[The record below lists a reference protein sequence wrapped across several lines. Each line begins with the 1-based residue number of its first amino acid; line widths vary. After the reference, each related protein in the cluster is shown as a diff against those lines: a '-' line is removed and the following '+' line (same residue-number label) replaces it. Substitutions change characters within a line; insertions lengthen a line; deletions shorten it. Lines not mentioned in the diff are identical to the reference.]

1 MRRLEAAAVQP
12 TGSFK
17 PEQRTT
23 YREKQATVCYQR
35 IVRDAMAATEGVDA
49 LFPAPPPEL
58 LRLKASRVRACSRT
72 IAWKVI
78 SRYEWLGT
86 MPACNRYFG
95 LFFGDLCGGVACF
108 TVGSVGAG
116 GVPVSAWLGVPQSAI
131 AYLARGA
138 CVHWA
143 PKGSAPRL
151 INHAARLTGAQVAI
165 AYSDTDAGE
174 IGTVYQAA
182 GWTCLGR
189 GYSIPEYVSP
199 HGRTY
204 NQLILRQLM
213 ELHGGP
219 RAYWHKRLLDGG
231 WRVQKTNPKIRYALL
246 LDAGRS
252 NPLLVERFRVSSTS
266 YPKRE
271 LPAEGRAED
280 LSSRLATSEEE
291 GGAIPTPPLQ

>member
-1 MRRLEAAAVQP
+1 
-12 TGSFK
+12 
-17 PEQRTT
+17 
-23 YREKQATVCYQR
+23 
-35 IVRDAMAATEGVDA
+35 MAALPGVDA
-49 LFPAPPPEL
+49 LFPIPPDL
-58 LRLKASRVRACSRT
+58 SLKRARVRACSRT

-86 MPACNRYFG
+86 LPACNRYYG
-95 LFFGDLCGGVACF
+95 LFFDDLCGGVACF

-116 GVPVSAWLGVPQSAI
+116 GVPVSAWLGAPQSEI

-143 PKGSAPRL
+143 PKGSAPKL
-151 INHAARLTGAQVAI
+151 INHAARATGAQVAL

-199 HGRTY
+199 HGRAY
-204 NQLILRQLM
+204 NQLLLRQLY
-213 ELHGGP
+213 ETHGGT
-219 RAYWHKRLLDGG
+219 RAYWHQRLLDAG
-231 WRVQKTNPKIRYALL
+231 WRVQKTNPKIRYGLL
-246 LDAGRS
+246 LERGRA
-252 NPLLVERFRVSSTS
+252 NPLLVERFRVSSVP

-271 LPAEGRAED
+271 GREGPPAEGHAAE
-280 LSSRLATSEEE
+280 A
-291 GGAIPTPPLQ
+291 

>member
-1 MRRLEAAAVQP
+1 MSVVSHL
-12 TGSFK
+12 

-23 YREKQATVCYQR
+23 FREKADGVCYQKA
-35 IVRDAMAATEGVDA
+35 IRDAMAATPGVDA
-49 LFPAPPPEL
+49 LFPVPEAL
-58 LRLKASRVRACSRT
+58 GLKSTRVRACSRS

-86 MPACNRYFG
+86 LPACNRFYG

-108 TVGSVGAG
+108 TLGSVGAG
-116 GVPVSAWLGVPQSAI
+116 GVPISAWLATPQSGI

-151 INHAARLTGAQVAI
+151 INHAARMTGAQVAL

-204 NQLILRQLM
+204 NQLLLRQLM
-213 ELHGGP
+213 ETHGGP
-219 RAYWHKRLLDGG
+219 RKYWHDRLLSEG
-231 WRVQKTNPKIRYALL
+231 WHVQKTNPKIRYGLL
-246 LDAGRS
+246 LEAGRA
-252 NPLLVERFRVSSTS
+252 NPLLVERFRLSSAP

-271 LPAEGRAED
+271 TATGHAAEP
-280 LSSRLATSEEE
+280 SSPPATSGGE
-291 GGAIPTPPLQ
+291 GGATPTPPLQ